1 MQGKHLLLRADG
13 VKRDVDDTLLW
24 EAIIDEC
31 VKLSN
36 TTKVR
41 NIVFHKFDGQGMTA
55 FAVLGESHI
64 SVHTYPENEG
74 YYMDVFSCKDFETQP
89 ILDLLQSMWGNHQI
103 VKVTVER

>member
-1 MQGKHLLLRADG
+1 MRGKHLLLRADG
-13 VKRDVDDTLLW
+13 IKRDVDDTILW
-24 EAIIDEC
+24 EVVIDEC

-41 NIVFHKFDGQGMTA
+41 DIVFHKFEGQGMTA

-74 YYMDVFSCKDFETQP
+74 YYMDVFSCNDFETQP
-89 ILDLLQSMWGNHQI
+89 IIDFLQSMWGGHAI
-103 VKVTVER
+103 VQVTVER